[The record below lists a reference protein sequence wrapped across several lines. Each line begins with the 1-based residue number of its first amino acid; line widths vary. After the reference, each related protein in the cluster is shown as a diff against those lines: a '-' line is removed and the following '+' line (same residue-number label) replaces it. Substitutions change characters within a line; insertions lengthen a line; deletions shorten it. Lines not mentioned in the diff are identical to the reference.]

1 MDTYFEK
8 TIFVAIPIIGEDLK
22 QIDKLHGLSLN
33 HWVGGIMHITF
44 QTRYDI
50 QYLIMLLDGYMNA
63 PIEPDFISLKN
74 YMEYIMHHT
83 HEPIMYSR
91 KKIYKNHESPHQY
104 FPKQGMKK
112 STKIW
117 NIPTSSTH
125 IVM

>member
-1 MDTYFEK
+1 MRITVQTSY
-8 TIFVAIPIIGEDLK
+8 A
-22 QIDKLHGLSLN
+22 LHYLTMHLS
-33 HWVGGIMHITF
+33 
-44 QTRYDI
+44 
-50 QYLIMLLDGYMNA
+50 GYMNA
-63 PIEPDFISLKN
+63 PTKTDFIALKN
-74 YMEYIMHHT
+74 GTEYLMHYT

>member
-1 MDTYFEK
+1 MKNIIQKYWGTKTKYEVKFQQLPFPVDTYFEK

-63 PIEPDFISLKN
+63 PIEPDFISIKN
-74 YMEYIMHHT
+74 YM
-83 HEPIMYSR
+83 
-91 KKIYKNHESPHQY
+91 
-104 FPKQGMKK
+104 
-112 STKIW
+112 
-117 NIPTSSTH
+117 
-125 IVM
+125 